1 MKYIYNGKST
11 RRDCTCVVK
20 RNYRRCKEF
29 TLKNMSTI
37 REEPCWFSNV
47 NSIIIIII
55 TYKKRWRWTWYPGP
69 FKCSAKVPRKI
80 RDSRGVKTL
89 ITCVVGLVLPGQIW
103 GPIMSHLLLAVF
115 HVITFS
121 RSYFAYFLWKNA
133 FLIKMR
139 RRVDN
144 RNLTYIN
151 IYFWNLN
158 LDFRIIWLAR
168 ESAWVNDWL

>member
-1 MKYIYNGKST
+1 
-11 RRDCTCVVK
+11 
-20 RNYRRCKEF
+20 
-29 TLKNMSTI
+29 MSTI

-80 RDSRGVKTL
+80 RDSRGGNTP

-121 RSYFAYFLWKNA
+121 RSYFAYFLWKKCFFNKNETVSGQQKSDLYKYI
-133 FLIKMR
+133 FLKSESWFP
-139 RRVDN
+139 N
-144 RNLTYIN
+144 YLTCK
-151 IYFWNLN
+151 
-158 LDFRIIWLAR
+158 R
-168 ESAWVNDWL
+168 ESVSKWLIVIKIAELLSQRHHECTPD